1 MASGTL
7 RRLESASRAGAALPG
22 DIPVAG
28 AALPA
33 SPCVPGLDQVYEAH
47 FRYVWRCLKGLG
59 VEPGYLDDAAHDVF
73 LVVQRKLPAF
83 DGEQARLTTWLYE
96 IAVRVGRRYRSR
108 RARDGARH
116 VELASDD
123 ERAPLTTPG
132 QGPEHERR
140 ERLQLAREALATLDD
155 AKREAFVL
163 ACIEQRS
170 APEIARITGLP
181 LNTVYSRIRAAR
193 QAFQAEIDRRQ
204 AADRRAP

>member
-1 MASGTL
+1 
-7 RRLESASRAGAALPG
+7 
-22 DIPVAG
+22 
-28 AALPA
+28 
-33 SPCVPGLDQVYEAH
+33 
-47 FRYVWRCLKGLG
+47 
-59 VEPGYLDDAAHDVF
+59 
-73 LVVQRKLPAF
+73 VQRKLPAF

-116 VELASDD
+116 VELAADD
-123 ERAPLTTPG
+123 ERAPLTTPEHG
-132 QGPEHERR
+132 GPEHERR
-140 ERLQLAREALATLDD
+140 ERLELARAALATLDD

-193 QAFQAEIDRRQ
+193 QAFQAEIDRRR